1 MEKISVIMPAYGVE
15 KYIAKSIE
23 SVLNQTYKNLELIIV
38 DDESPDNSGKIADEY
53 AAKDDRVKVIHK
65 KNGGVASAR
74 NAALDIASGDY
85 ITFIDSD
92 DFADTH
98 QYEVLYN
105 LIKKYNV
112 DISFCELQRFFDDE
126 EPIKENVEIKES
138 LIETSEALKQMLTN
152 DCVGNYIHI
161 KMFKSELWKNIRF
174 PENCTYEDV
183 ATLYKVVGQASKV
196 AYTTEK
202 LYFYLVGRQ
211 GAITASFSE
220 RKLENSL
227 AAYFGQAE
235 YITKNFP
242 EIKDYADYTI
252 IRLYTSAC
260 EKMCLNNYDEMYNRA
275 DVLEK
280 YEAFKNAMNRIDKS
294 LLLENL
300 EPYRLLSAVTLNYD
314 REAFKKLLKEIH
326 KVK

>member
-92 DFADTH
+92 DFADIH

-105 LIKKYNV
+105 LIKKYDV
-112 DISFCELQRFFDDE
+112 DISFCEVQRFFEDE
-126 EPIKENVEIKES
+126 DPIKDNVEIKES

-161 KMFKSELWKNIRF
+161 KMFKSELWKDIRF

-220 RKLENSL
+220 RKL
-227 AAYFGQAE
+227 
-235 YITKNFP
+235 
-242 EIKDYADYTI
+242 
-252 IRLYTSAC
+252 
-260 EKMCLNNYDEMYNRA
+260 
-275 DVLEK
+275 
-280 YEAFKNAMNRIDKS
+280 
-294 LLLENL
+294 
-300 EPYRLLSAVTLNYD
+300 
-314 REAFKKLLKEIH
+314 
-326 KVK
+326 

>member
-1 MEKISVIMPAYGVE
+1 MDKISVIMPAYGVE

-23 SVLNQTYKNLELIIV
+23 SVLNQTYKNLELIVV
-38 DDESPDNSGKIADEY
+38 DDESPDNAGKIADEY

-74 NAALDIASGDY
+74 NAALDIASGEY
-85 ITFIDSD
+85 IAFIDSD
-92 DFADTH
+92 DFADIH

-105 LIKKYNV
+105 LIKKHDA
-112 DISFCELQRFFDDE
+112 DIAFCELQRFFDGDDPEKELVDVRE
-126 EPIKENVEIKES
+126 EVID
-138 LIETSEALKQMLTN
+138 TAEAFKRMLTN
-152 DCVGNYIHI
+152 ECVGNYINI
-161 KMFKSELWKNIRF
+161 KMFKSELWKDVRF
-174 PENCTYEDV
+174 PEGCTYEDV
-183 ATLYKVVGQASKV
+183 ATLYKVVGKVQKV
-196 AYTTEK
+196 AYTNEK
-202 LYFYLVGRQ
+202 LYFYLVGRP

-220 RKLENSL
+220 KKIENSL

-235 YITKNFP
+235 YITSKFP
-242 EIKDYADYTI
+242 QISDYADYTI

-260 EKMCLNNYDEMYNRA
+260 EKMCLNDYDEMYSRE

-280 YEAFKNAMNRIDKS
+280 YKIFKDAMQRIDRK
-294 LLLENL
+294 LLIEEL
-300 EPYRLLSAVTLNYD
+300 EPYRLLSAITLDYD